1 LASCSDACPSPR
13 GASSSGTY
21 IPASAATMSRP
32 APS

>member
-1 LASCSDACPSPR
+1 VCPSPR

-21 IPASAATMSRP
+21 MQEFAATMLRP